1 MHVLLGKVIDFVLD
15 ILLSNLPVMYCGMM
29 FCEIISVVIFGWFPV
44 ELKLVLSLTI
54 S

>member
-29 FCEIISVVIFGWFPV
+29 FCEIISVVVFAWFPV

>member
-1 MHVLLGKVIDFVLD
+1 MHVLLGKGIDFVLD

-29 FCEIISVVIFGWFPV
+29 FCEIISVVVFAWLPV